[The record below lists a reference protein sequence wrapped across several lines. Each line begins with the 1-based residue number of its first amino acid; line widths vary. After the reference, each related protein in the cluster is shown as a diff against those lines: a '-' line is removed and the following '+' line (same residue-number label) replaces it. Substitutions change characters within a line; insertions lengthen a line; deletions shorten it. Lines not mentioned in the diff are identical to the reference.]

1 MRRILCAMLFSCF
14 LISMHFVNAQ
24 SQQARFFH
32 LSTKD
37 GLSQSTIFSILQDH
51 QDFIW
56 IGTRDGLNR
65 YDASKFR
72 IYRTALS
79 DTSSLTDSYITML
92 FEDSKK
98 RLWVGTALGL
108 NLYHRDTDDFQ
119 RIPINDKSA
128 TQPLIYGI
136 TEDKQGNIWISSN
149 QGLFRILGNA
159 DSFDIQ
165 LAFNGRNISNQSF
178 PNNAGNIQHVYQ
190 DAKSRLWVSTNGG
203 LYVFSAGGKT
213 GLNKLLY
220 SFQEK
225 ANQLNQEEV
234 RFVYEMKPGLFW
246 IGTKEGGINVFDES
260 KKSFSYLTTK
270 SSLPTGSSI
279 SSNDVRSL
287 IKDKQG
293 GYWIGTINGLNYYE
307 EGKGFV
313 HYLKKETDINS
324 LSDNSIRPVFQDRR
338 GSIWIGTYYGGVC
351 VFDRHLPVFQHYSKD
366 GRIASLSYNVVS
378 SIAQDSKGGFW
389 VGTEGGGLDY
399 LDQSK
404 KVQKHF
410 KHIQHQ
416 ASSLSNNHVKN
427 IFIDSKS
434 NVWIGTY
441 TGGINLLRSDGQ
453 GFDHIKNDPSDPSS
467 LSSNNVYSINEDKG
481 GNLWIG
487 TYGGGLNLKKAGTK
501 GYFEQYIPGKKAP
514 YALSSDM
521 VRKVFI
527 DSRQNIWVGT
537 ENGLNVRWAG
547 NEHFD
552 VFFPKTDDL
561 NSISGS
567 IILSIFEDS
576 KRRLWI
582 GTSKEGL
589 NEFDYK
595 TKTFKRYTQKD
606 GLPGNNI
613 VGILEDAN
621 KLWISTNNGIC
632 SFSPER
638 KVFTSFNT
646 KDGLLGN
653 EFSIG
658 AAYKSQEG
666 EMLFGGTHGI
676 TSFQP
681 NQIASSSYQPK
692 VVFTDLRIHNQPVE
706 PMPGGILTHQ
716 LVVNPNLQ
724 LPYNKNTFSIYFATL
739 NYVTPEK
746 NKYAYKL
753 EGLEEEWNYVSIP
766 TATYTNLSPGKYTLL
781 IKGASNDAIWSE
793 EVNRLELTI
802 LPPFWLTWWAI
813 TIYVLFGIAV
823 FYMIISFIKS
833 KSELKYQLELM
844 NLATSHERKVAEMK
858 ANFFTKV
865 SHELRTPLMLI
876 LSPLQQLLTNNTEQE
891 THKQTLQ
898 LMKKNAQ
905 RLLQLVNELLDVR
918 KNELGLLKLQ
928 VSSNDL
934 YAAITD
940 VLESFKTDFLNK
952 HIAIKIERDE
962 HLPSVWVDPIQFE
975 KVCFNV
981 ISNALRFSPEQA
993 EIKVEIRKHEATQ
1006 KYNKGFLQL
1015 CITDYG
1021 PGIPAQELETVFE
1034 LFYQGDQNLSSKKY
1048 SSGIGL
1054 SLAKDIMELHHG
1066 DIFVK
1071 SQNEKEGKPSFTTF
1085 IIRIPIGNDH
1095 FRLEEITQE
1104 KVDEKSSNFETSSA
1118 IPLLFNTP
1126 VEGAEKNMPS
1136 QVDAKERKLVL
1147 LVDDNEEILQFLYQQ
1162 LQKNYQVIL
1171 ARDGEEAWELTS
1183 EQLPDIVISDVMMPK
1198 IDGVSLAKMMKAN
1211 AATSHIP
1218 VILLTALSSTE
1229 DIKSGMYAGSDDYLT
1244 KPVNIEILALKI
1256 QNILYTQHSFRKHF
1270 IREYLLKDSPTDN
1283 KQEHEEMS
1291 FLAQLVQFIEEH
1303 LAEEELNVM
1312 QLTTHFGMS
1321 RPVLYRKVKQLTGLS
1336 IIELINA
1343 IRLRTA
1349 AKLLGSGQLTI
1360 SEVAYAVGFS
1370 DPKWFSKT
1378 FKAFYGVTPTQ
1389 FINLD
1394 VEEKVKI
1401 ISVSKF

>member
-1 MRRILCAMLFSCF
+1 MLFSFF
-14 LISMHFVNAQ
+14 LISLHFANAQ
-24 SQQARFFH
+24 LQQPRFFH

-37 GLSQSTIFSILQDH
+37 GLSQSTIFTILQDH

-79 DTSSLTDSYITML
+79 DTCSLSDSYITML

-119 RIPINDKSA
+119 RIPITSKSA
-128 TQPLIYGI
+128 SQPLIYGI
-136 TEDKQGNIWISSN
+136 TEDSQGNIWISSN
-149 QGLFRILGNA
+149 QGLFRIVGDA
-159 DSFDIQ
+159 DSFYIQ

-178 PNNAGNIQHVYQ
+178 PNSAGNIQHVYQ
-190 DAKSRLWVSTNGG
+190 DTKSRLWVSTNGG

-213 GLNKLLY
+213 GLDKLIY
-220 SFQEK
+220 SFREQ
-225 ANQLNQEEV
+225 ANKLNQEEV
-234 RFVYEMKPGLFW
+234 RFVYEMKPGVFW

-260 KKSFSYLTTK
+260 KKTFRYLTTK

-313 HYLKKETDINS
+313 HYLKKETDVNS

-338 GSIWIGTYYGGVC
+338 GSIWIGTYYGGVS

-366 GRIASLSYNVVS
+366 GRPASLSYNVVS
-378 SIAQDSKGGFW
+378 SIAQDAKGGFW

-410 KHIQHQ
+410 RHVQHQ
-416 ASSLSNNHVKN
+416 AASLSNNHVKN

-441 TGGINLLRSDGQ
+441 TGGINLLKSDGR
-453 GFDHIKNDPSDPSS
+453 GFDHIKNDPNDPNS
-467 LSSNNVYSINEDKG
+467 LSSNNVYSINEDKE

-487 TYGGGLNLKKAGTK
+487 TYGGGLNLKKSGTK
-501 GYFEQYIPGKKAP
+501 EYFEQYIPGKKAP

-537 ENGLNVRWAG
+537 ENGLNVKWAG

-552 VFFPKTDDL
+552 VFLPKTDDL

-595 TKTFKRYTQKD
+595 SKRFKRYTQKD

-613 VGILEDAN
+613 VGILEDAD

-632 SFSPER
+632 SFNPER

-658 AAYKSQEG
+658 AAFKSQEG
-666 EMLFGGTHGI
+666 EILFGGTHGI

-681 NQIASSSYQPK
+681 SQMVSSSYQPK

-706 PMPGGILTHQ
+706 PMPGGVLTHQ
-716 LVVNPNLQ
+716 LVVNPKLQ
-724 LPYNKNTFSIYFATL
+724 LPYNKNTFSIDFATL

-766 TATYTNLSPGKYTLL
+766 TATYTNLSPGNYTLL
-781 IKGASNDAIWSE
+781 IKGASNDAIWSA

-813 TIYVLFGIAV
+813 SIYVLVGVAV
-823 FYMIISFIKS
+823 FYLMISFIKS

-844 NLATSHERKVAEMK
+844 NLATSHERNVAEMK

-876 LSPLQQLLTNNTEQE
+876 LSPLQQMLTDSTEQDA
-891 THKQTLQ
+891 HKPTLQ

-934 YAAITD
+934 YALVSD
-940 VLESFKTDFLNK
+940 VLESFKTDFIDK
-952 HIAIKIERDE
+952 HISIKIERDE
-962 HLPSVWVDPIQFE
+962 NLPLIWLDPIQFE
-975 KVCFNV
+975 KVCFN
-981 ISNALRFSPEQA
+981 ILSNALRFSPERA
-993 EIKVEIRKHEATQ
+993 EIRVDIRQYEATQ
-1006 KYNKGFLQL
+1006 KYSKGFLQL
-1015 CITDYG
+1015 AITDYG
-1021 PGIPAQELETVFE
+1021 PGIPAQELETIFE

-1054 SLAKDIMELHHG
+1054 SLAKDIMQLHHG
-1066 DIFVK
+1066 EIFVE
-1071 SQNEKEGKPSFTTF
+1071 SQNERAEQASFTTF
-1085 IIRIPIGNDH
+1085 FIRIPIGNEH
-1095 FRLEEITQE
+1095 FRLDEVIQVQTDEQANLTQA
-1104 KVDEKSSNFETSSA
+1104 SGATPQLSY
-1118 IPLLFNTP
+1118 TP
-1126 VEGAEKNMPS
+1126 VLAGESNTLSFVDTKEK
-1136 QVDAKERKLVL
+1136 KLVL

-1162 LQKNYQVIL
+1162 FQRNYHVIL
-1171 ARDGEEAWELTS
+1171 ARDGEKAWELTS
-1183 EQLPDIVISDVMMPK
+1183 EQLPDIVVSDVMMPK

-1211 AATSHIP
+1211 TATSHIP

-1256 QNILYTQHSFRKHF
+1256 QNILYTQHNFRKHF
-1270 IREYLLKDSPTDN
+1270 IREYLLKDKPNDEE
-1283 KQEHEEMS
+1283 QEHEEMG
-1291 FLAQLVQFIEEH
+1291 FLAKLVHFIEVH

-1349 AKLLGSGQLTI
+1349 AKLLSSEHVTV
-1360 SEVAYAVGFS
+1360 SEVAYTVGFS

-1389 FINLD
+1389 FIHLD